1 MVNSR
6 DPARYEAWYH
16 TIRGR
21 WISDLEFT
29 LMRRLLNART
39 GDRLLDVGCGTG
51 HFSRRFARLGLSVT
65 GIDPDPGAIA
75 FAREEGCG
83 VSYLQGNALSLP
95 CSDDSFD
102 NSVAITS
109 LCFIDDPVLALQE
122 IWRVT
127 RGTCLIGML
136 NKQSL
141 LYREK
146 HTHGSY
152 RQAHWITPK
161 ILRKQW
167 IPALSP
173 PPIQFSIRS
182 ALFLPRGKGIA
193 RWVETWVP
201 NRLPW
206 GGFLVLRLTKN
217 NETPCGV
224 IQRKYF

>member
-1 MVNSR
+1 MN
-6 DPARYEAWYH
+6 
-16 TIRGR
+16 T
-21 WISDLEFT
+21 
-29 LMRRLLNART
+29 
-39 GDRLLDVGCGTG
+39 
-51 HFSRRFARLGLSVT
+51 LSVT

-75 FAREEGCG
+75 FARGEGG
-83 VSYLQGNALSLP
+83 EATYLQGSALSLP
-95 CSDDSFD
+95 FSDDSFD
-102 NSVAITS
+102 ATIAITS

-127 RGTCLIGML
+127 RGTCVIGML
-136 NKQSL
+136 NKRSL

-173 PPIQFSIRS
+173 PPKQFSIRS
-182 ALFLPRGKGIA
+182 ALFLPRGNGIA

-217 NETPCGV
+217 DETPCGV
-224 IQRKYF
+224 IQREYS